1 MAFSAGVFITTIDN
15 HAHLGIQG
23 GRGDRHAATAPG
35 KPPNKRQIRPSQ
47 LRLRTF
53 CGNGVSLF
61 VNAWRRRVGFAAMEG
76 RQTGVVQ
83 PLDQVE

>member
-1 MAFSAGVFITTIDN
+1 MAFSVGFFIIYTNN
-15 HAHLGIQG
+15 HAHFGIQA
-23 GRGDRHAATAPG
+23 GRHVTTAPG

-47 LRLRTF
+47 SQPRTF
-53 CGNGVSLF
+53 YGNGVSLF
-61 VNAWRRRVGFAAMEG
+61 VNAWRRRLAFAAMEG